1 MEIELNIKKN
11 EVLEE
16 VAKTSAYSG
25 SKMTEDEGAYERI
38 FTTDA
43 DREMLERFWS
53 ESQVAVCE
61 AMKKFL
67 ADEGETDDGYTVSLE
82 LSKSFDDV
90 LQGSMEK
97 ELFSFFVM
105 NITAKWFA
113 FTNKKEA
120 GDYGSNNLYSWH
132 VVWSSRDHFLRGFR
146 GTPYKYFRLVLVCN
160 LQKDERIYG
169 FTTSYTP
176 RLTNRPR

>member
-90 LQGSMEK
+90 LQGS
-97 ELFSFFVM
+97 
-105 NITAKWFA
+105 T
-113 FTNKKEA
+113 
-120 GDYGSNNLYSWH
+120 
-132 VVWSSRDHFLRGFR
+132 
-146 GTPYKYFRLVLVCN
+146 
-160 LQKDERIYG
+160 
-169 FTTSYTP
+169 
-176 RLTNRPR
+176 

>member
-1 MEIELNIKKN
+1 MEIELNVKKN

-120 GDYGSNNLYSWH
+120 GDYGTAAQELLVGVRKKALYKKRPTRLGQAKPHAHPLSAKKQN
-132 VVWSSRDHFLRGFR
+132 
-146 GTPYKYFRLVLVCN
+146 YK
-160 LQKDERIYG
+160 QKNKQLWQKARRH
-169 FTTSYTP
+169 S
-176 RLTNRPR
+176 L

>member
-1 MEIELNIKKN
+1 MEIELNVKKN

-105 NITAKWFA
+105 NITAKWFV

-120 GDYGSNNLYSWH
+120 GDYGTAAQELLVGVRKKALYKK
-132 VVWSSRDHFLRGFR
+132 RPTRP
-146 GTPYKYFRLVLVCN
+146 T
-160 LQKDERIYG
+160 
-169 FTTSYTP
+169 YTP
-176 RLTNRPR
+176 GPSITPRPPIISEETELQTKE

>member
-1 MEIELNIKKN
+1 MSIELSVKKS

-43 DREMLERFWS
+43 DREMLERFWR

-67 ADEGETDDGYTVSLE
+67 VDEEETDDNYTVSLE

-120 GDYGSNNLYSWH
+120 GDYGTAAQELLVGIRKKALYKKRPTRPTYPTGPSIIPRPP
-132 VVWSSRDHFLRGFR
+132 VIGKE
-146 GTPYKYFRLVLVCN
+146 TE
-160 LQKDERIYG
+160 LQTKE
-169 FTTSYTP
+169 
-176 RLTNRPR
+176 

>member
-1 MEIELNIKKN
+1 MSIELSVKKS

-43 DREMLERFWS
+43 DREMLERFWR

-67 ADEGETDDGYTVSLE
+67 TDEKETDDSYTVSLE

-97 ELFSFFVM
+97 EMFSFFVM

-120 GDYGSNNLYSWH
+120 GDYGTAAQELLVGIRKKALYKK
-132 VVWSSRDHFLRGFR
+132 RPTR
-146 GTPYKYFRLVLVCN
+146 PA
-160 LQKDERIYG
+160 
-169 FTTSYTP
+169 YTP
-176 RLTNRPR
+176 GPSITPRPPIIGEETELETKE

>member
-1 MEIELNIKKN
+1 MEIELNVKKN

-16 VAKTSAYSG
+16 VAKTSSYSG

-67 ADEGETDDGYTVSLE
+67 ADEGYHKNRVVSTKTFE
-82 LSKSFDDV
+82 NTPLSAVCK
-90 LQGSMEK
+90 K
-97 ELFSFFVM
+97 
-105 NITAKWFA
+105 
-113 FTNKKEA
+113 KKEK
-120 GDYGSNNLYSWH
+120 LW
-132 VVWSSRDHFLRGFR
+132 
-146 GTPYKYFRLVLVCN
+146 
-160 LQKDERIYG
+160 
-169 FTTSYTP
+169 
-176 RLTNRPR
+176 

>member
-1 MEIELNIKKN
+1 MEIELNVKKN

-120 GDYGSNNLYSWH
+120 GDYGTAAQELLVGVRKKALYKK
-132 VVWSSRDHFLRGFR
+132 RPTRP
-146 GTPYKYFRLVLVCN
+146 T
-160 LQKDERIYG
+160 
-169 FTTSYTP
+169 YTP
-176 RLTNRPR
+176 GASITPRPPIISEETELQTKE